1 MFSIFSS
8 LVEMVNHLKS
18 KQKYKQIL
26 SEEYYGNFSIVK
38 KPSVETNVQILWQIL
53 TLSQN
58 LLHYN
63 PYARN
68 NLEKSDNYVRLKQ
81 MM

>member
-26 SEEYYGNFSIVK
+26 SEELLWKFQYCQEAFSLNK
-38 KPSVETNVQILWQIL
+38 CTNSLA
-53 TLSQN
+53 
-58 LLHYN
+58 N
-63 PYARN
+63 PYTFTKPFTLQSLRT
-68 NLEKSDNYVRLKQ
+68 Q
-81 MM
+81 